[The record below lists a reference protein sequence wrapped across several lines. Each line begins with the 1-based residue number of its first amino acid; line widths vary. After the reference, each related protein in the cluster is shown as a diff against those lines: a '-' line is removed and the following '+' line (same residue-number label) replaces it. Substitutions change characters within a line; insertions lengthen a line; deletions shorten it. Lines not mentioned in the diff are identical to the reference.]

1 MAVRL
6 VTVEE
11 FLAKAGM
18 DASAVPDT
26 DVIRRFILER
36 DLDEY
41 VFGLIPAQVIRR
53 YAEHLIRREPIHY
66 GQLLQDMPLTRLDGR
81 DLSAM
86 THLAVVRSQGSSVES
101 LLVDCALGRAYC
113 SLHGFVPDDV
123 CYAEKAI
130 PLTEE
135 LTSAMAGQ
143 IAAAELP
150 PAGQDYPGDTAYRMY
165 TILLLAFEDG
175 VVRYVSRGLNS
186 GMPLPIVRLCQQ
198 LLALFAGA

>member
-11 FLAKAGM
+11 FLEKASM

-26 DVIRRFILER
+26 EVIRHFILEWE
-36 DLDEY
+36 LDAY
-41 VFGLIPAQVIRR
+41 IFGLIPAEVVRR
-53 YAEHLIRREPIHY
+53 YAEHLVRREPIHY
-66 GQLLQDMPLTRLDGR
+66 GQLLQDMPQAEIGGW
-81 DLSAM
+81 DLSAL

-101 LLVDCALGRAYC
+101 LLVDYALGRAYC
-113 SLHGFVPDDV
+113 SLHGFVLDDV

-135 LTSAMAGQ
+135 LTSAMAGE

-150 PAGQDYPGDTAYRMY
+150 PTGQEYLGDTAYRMY
-165 TILLLAFEDG
+165 TILLLAFEGG

-186 GMPLPIVRLCQQ
+186 GMPLPIARLCQQ
-198 LLALFAGA
+198 LLALFAGQ